1 MALHVSNGLKSTHGN
16 AKNSFNGH
24 SLTASLVY
32 MNDGIRVCTEACACC
47 WDKPIPK
54 EYEEKAEYLGKRAST
69 GHTSVFEHSNI
80 VILIDIPKGIS
91 DNSFYDIL
99 NALCESKYL
108 NAHVSHES
116 DQSYIIIGGSYRGFS
131 ELFKRVNLVSD
142 ARANIVL
149 NAIAKV
155 LYQNVN
161 SKVFA
166 ELTNEGILAEES
178 FINVE
183 PDPVSKFFNPM
194 PSKPYYEDDKIKVVS
209 IDDPEIIRNNIE
221 GITGRKDLFDDWQI
235 STLASLTILFKD
247 MSRTATHQLVRHR
260 NAITQES
267 QRYVDYSTAVFADP
281 VVFKPDKYNTNK
293 IYEFKFGGHK
303 FNMTS
308 MEIGEAICGIYH
320 YMLDQ
325 GMMKEDARAFLPG
338 NVKCRKL
345 YMTFTHNT
353 YMKFLEL
360 RCHPAAQAE
369 IREFACACR
378 DATMEILEK
387 FKDRQMSAVDEVI
400 GVTDEVV
407 TNKIIAATPELSEKE
422 DKVND

>member
-1 MALHVSNGLKSTHGN
+1 MALHVSNGLKSN
-16 AKNSFNGH
+16 NSKNKFDGR

-54 EYEEKAEYLGKRAST
+54 EYEEKAVYLGKRAST

-80 VILIDIPKGIS
+80 IILVNIPKDIS
-91 DNSFYDIL
+91 GNALDDIL
-99 NALCESKYL
+99 DAICESKYL
-108 NAHVSHES
+108 IAHIAHGSE
-116 DQSYIIIGGSYRGFS
+116 QNYIIIGGSYRGFI
-131 ELFKRVNLVSD
+131 ELFKRVDIVSD

-166 ELTNEGILAEES
+166 ELINAGILAEES

-194 PSKPYYEDDKIKVVS
+194 PSKPYYEDDKIKIVS
-209 IDDPEIIRNNIE
+209 VDNPEIIHSNIE
-221 GITGRKDLFDDWQI
+221 EITGEKNLLDDWQI

-260 NAITQES
+260 NGITQES
-267 QRYVDYSTAVFADP
+267 QRYVDYSTAAFADP
-281 VVFKPDKYNTNK
+281 TSFKPDKYDFDR

-345 YMTFTHNT
+345 YMTFTLCT

-369 IREFACACR
+369 IREFACTCR
-378 DATMEILEK
+378 DATMSILEK
-387 FKDRQMSAVDEVI
+387 FKDKQASAVDEVI
-400 GVTDEVV
+400 GVTDEVI
-407 TNKIIAATPELSEKE
+407 TNKIIASTPELSDKEEEKE
-422 DKVND
+422 

>member
-1 MALHVSNGLKSTHGN
+1 MALHVSNGLKSN
-16 AKNSFNGH
+16 SNLKNKFDGR

-54 EYEEKAEYLGKRAST
+54 EYTEKATYLGKRAST

-80 VILIDIPKGIS
+80 VILVSVPKVISESMLDDIME
-91 DNSFYDIL
+91 
-99 NALCESKYL
+99 ALCESKYL
-108 NAHVSHES
+108 NAHISNTTE
-116 DQSYIIIGGSYRGFS
+116 QKYIIIGGSYRGFS
-131 ELFKRVNLVSD
+131 ELFKRVDLISD
-142 ARANIVL
+142 ARSNVIL

-161 SKVFA
+161 SNVFA
-166 ELTNEGILAEES
+166 ELTNIGLLAQES
-178 FINVE
+178 FIDVE
-183 PDPVSKFFNPM
+183 PDPVSNFFNPM
-194 PSKPYYEDDKIKVVS
+194 PETPYYEDDKIKIVS
-209 IDDPEIIRNNIE
+209 IDNPEVIRNNIE
-221 GITGRKDLFDDWQI
+221 ELTGEKDLFDDWAI
-235 STLASLTILFKD
+235 STLASMTILFKN

-260 NAITQES
+260 NGITQES
-267 QRYVDYSTAVFADP
+267 QRYVDYSTAAFADP
-281 VVFKPDKYNTNK
+281 TRFKPDKYDSDK
-293 IYEFKFGGHK
+293 IYEFKFGGQK
-303 FNMTS
+303 FKMTS
-308 MEIGEAICGIYH
+308 MEIGEAICGIYS

-369 IREFACACR
+369 IREYAIACR
-378 DATMEILEK
+378 DATMDILMK
-387 FKDRQMSAVDEVI
+387 FKDKQEGAVDEVI
-400 GVTDEVV
+400 GVTDEVM
-407 TNKIIAATPELSEKE
+407 TNKIIAATPELSKE
-422 DKVND
+422 ETKE